1 MGKTERKLGRAY
13 LWKQIKTKI
22 PKFTNPIHQRKG
34 ETWMQDSMVL
44 EKRVEKR
51 TSQKLLGLKDE
62 TAEKTKKNLR
72 WEERE
77 AGRSSSS
84 TCGKVES
91 NYARK
96 NMEI

>member
-1 MGKTERKLGRAY
+1 
-13 LWKQIKTKI
+13 
-22 PKFTNPIHQRKG
+22 
-34 ETWMQDSMVL
+34 MQDSMVL

-62 TAEKTKKNLR
+62 TAEKTKKKSIR

-84 TCGKVES
+84 TCGKMES
-91 NYARK
+91 NYARE